1 MNGSY
6 QSNNTWINNLKKS
19 IDDKIV
25 KPIKSKGEAIQMLR
39 VNIQNSDNIIKN
51 IIKAN

>member
-1 MNGSY
+1 MV
-6 QSNNTWINNLKKS
+6 NLRKA
-19 IDDKIV
+19 IDEKIV
-25 KPIKSKGEAIQMLR
+25 KPIKNKGEAIQMLR